1 MPVRKGTLGYE
12 SKLARAKAKRA
23 INRLQKIVDSNATR
37 DEKAAARASIYAFQ
51 REVKATYQPKGK
63 LTAKQRTVIE
73 EANARVSSLAESAR
87 IATGKYGAANLH
99 TQWEINEASKKRELG
114 EQNPSRYTKAQVK
127 VFYKVTQ
134 RIWQNTDGS
143 PTNMHDVNKRI
154 MKYFGTQSLE
164 TAFERALSSEAAKKA
179 LAVAQ
184 AEEDGLGSLTEEE
197 RALYEEAGYGDNED
211 SDKGSPSYL
220 TGLVQF
226 DPDIPWNKQ
235 EM

>member
-23 INRLQKIVDSNATR
+23 IKRLQKIIDSNATR

-51 REVKATYQPKGK
+51 REVKATYQPNGK
-63 LTAKQRTVIE
+63 LTSKQRTVIE
-73 EANARVSSLAESAR
+73 EANARVNNLAESTR
-87 IATGKYGAANLH
+87 IAAGKNGAANLH

-134 RIWQNTDGS
+134 RVWQNADGT

-154 MKYFGTQSLE
+154 MKYFGTDSLA
-164 TAFERALSSEAAKKA
+164 TAMERALSSDAAKRA
-179 LAVAQ
+179 LAVAN
-184 AEEDGLGSLTEEE
+184 AEDGLSSLTDEE
-197 RALYEEAGYGDNED
+197 RELYEEAGYGDNED
-211 SDKGSPSYL
+211 SEKGSPPYL
-220 TGLVQF
+220 TGVAQF
-226 DPDIPWNKQ
+226 DPDIPWNEQ